1 MKRSTT
7 INKKYTHFCVSKQT
21 GKIVDA
27 WEYPK
32 SYDMDDIK
40 DFYKMDMRDND
51 RELKDF
57 KLIEALPLFKK
68 GINPY
73 DAANWGNN

>member
-1 MKRSTT
+1 MSTS
-7 INKKYTHFCVSKQT
+7 INKKYTHFAVSKST
-21 GKIVDA
+21 GKIVDG

-40 DFYKMDMRDND
+40 DFYKMDMADND

-57 KLIEALPLFKK
+57 KLVDALPLFKK

>member
-1 MKRSTT
+1 MKKTT
-7 INKKYTHFCVSKQT
+7 INNKYTHFAVSKAT
-21 GKIVDA
+21 GKIVDG

-32 SYDMDDIK
+32 NYDMDDIK

-57 KLIEALPLFKK
+57 KLVDALPLFKK

-73 DAANWGNN
+73 DATNWGNN